1 MSGSR
6 RQADSSH
13 AFRIRDIDSM
23 RAPPHR
29 RVRSCSAMVFRHAPG
44 CLVALVAAVGLTSGG
59 SGAATRAD
67 PTLASTMQGGGLV
80 LVIRPA
86 ATDFSMPDQDPVVLS
101 DCRTQR
107 NLNAQGRAAAR
118 TIGRAVRRLR
128 LRIGSVFA
136 SPFCRT
142 KETAQLAFG
151 RFRISQALLN
161 TIASEHDARW
171 RSQIR
176 AAQRLL
182 GTKPASG
189 MLTVLVTH
197 GSVVG
202 DTTGQRLEEGETLVF
217 CPLGSSRFWLVGRIL
232 PREWRTLKPG

>member
-1 MSGSR
+1 
-6 RQADSSH
+6 
-13 AFRIRDIDSM
+13 
-23 RAPPHR
+23 
-29 RVRSCSAMVFRHAPG
+29 MVFRRVPVY
-44 CLVALVAAVGLTSGG
+44 LVAVVAAAGLTSGG
-59 SGAATRAD
+59 SGAATSTD
-67 PTLASTMQGGGLV
+67 PTLASAMQRGGLV
-80 LVIRPA
+80 LVIRHA
-86 ATDFSMPDQDPVVLS
+86 ATDFSTPDQDPVVLS

-107 NLNAQGRAAAR
+107 NLNAQGRAEAR

-142 KETAQLAFG
+142 KETARLAFG

-176 AAQRLL
+176 AARRLL

-202 DTTGQRLEEGETLVF
+202 DTTRQTLEEGETLVF
-217 CPLGSSRFWLVGRIL
+217 RPLGSSRFRLVGRIL
-232 PREWRTLKPG
+232 PREWRTL